1 MNRLNKVLSWKKSL
15 ILSITALGVVYGD
28 IGTSPLYAIKEI
40 NKHLG
45 ANGRSLENVLGY
57 ISLVIWTLIII
68 VTIKYIILVLRAD
81 NDGEGGV
88 FALFTLISRAKGKEV
103 VFVSFLLLL
112 SVGFLLGDGI
122 ITPAISVIS
131 AVEGLGILTTAFESF
146 IVPITIIILV
156 LLFLIQGKG
165 TAKIGILFGPIIALW
180 FFSISILGL
189 QQIFSNPEILMALN
203 PIQAFRF
210 ILNHDLRLLFLVL
223 GSVILAIT
231 GGEALYA
238 DMGHFG
244 KKPIRLSW
252 LFLVFPALALNYLGQ
267 GAFLLSDKPLI
278 NHNVFYSMVP
288 AWGLVPMVIL
298 ATASTIIASQ
308 ALITGAFS
316 LVAQGISLGYF
327 PYLKVV
333 HTHHEH
339 AGQIYIP
346 FINYS
351 LLLGCVFLVWQFQNS
366 SNLASAYGLAV
377 SYVMS
382 VTTLAVFIVA
392 RYLWKWSFIKAF
404 LFLLPILI
412 IDISF
417 LTANTFKF
425 FAGGYIP
432 LAIGVGILALMKIWQ
447 WGKDVT
453 HNKYHKYSSLTMK
466 QLIDLKNKSV
476 SQLPKSIIVMT
487 PFGPLKK
494 SHRIVLLGQI
504 LIDRYGLIPKHLT
517 FVTVV
522 IHKVPYFQNNR
533 FKIIRFFNHPQKGSI
548 TSIRINYGFMEN
560 PRVEKDL
567 LKLAKRDDIQIDED
581 RKMWLIHITKFRFFD
596 SPDTDLLSKLK
607 LSLYQFMYKN
617 SETADKYY
625 DLGKDTKLS
634 VEILPI
640 KIR

>member
-1 MNRLNKVLSWKKSL
+1 MNRLNKILSWKKTA
-15 ILSITALGVVYGD
+15 ILSLTALGVVYGD

-45 ANGRSLENVLGY
+45 EGGRILENVLGY

-68 VTIKYIILVLRAD
+68 VTVKYIILVLRAD

-88 FALFTLISRAKGKEV
+88 FALFTLISRIRGKGV
-103 VFVSFLLLL
+103 AFVSFLLLL

-122 ITPAISVIS
+122 ITPAISVVS
-131 AVEGLGILTTAFESF
+131 AIEGLGIVTTAFEAF
-146 IVPITIIILV
+146 IVPITILILV

-165 TAKIGILFGPIIALW
+165 TARIGMMFGPVLALW
-180 FFSISILGL
+180 FLSISLLGL
-189 QQIFSNPEILMALN
+189 EHIISNPEILMALN
-203 PIQAFRF
+203 PIQALKF
-210 ILNHDLRLLFLVL
+210 ILNRDIRLLILVF
-223 GSVILAIT
+223 GSVILAVT

-252 LFLVFPALALNYLGQ
+252 FFLVFPALALNYLGQ

-278 NHNVFYSMVP
+278 NQNVFYSMVP
-288 AWGLVPMVIL
+288 QWGLIPMVIL
-298 ATASTIIASQ
+298 ATASAVIASQ

-316 LVAQGISLGYF
+316 LIAQGISLGYF
-327 PYLKVV
+327 PYLKVI
-333 HTHHEH
+333 HTHQEH
-339 AGQIYIP
+339 LGQIYIP
-346 FINYS
+346 FVNYS
-351 LLLGCVFLVWQFQNS
+351 LLCGCIFLVWQFQNS

-377 SYVMS
+377 SYVMLVS
-382 VTTLAVFIVA
+382 TLAVFLVA
-392 RYLWKWSFIKAF
+392 RYLWRWPLFKLLI
-404 LFLLPILI
+404 LFLPIFI
-412 IDISF
+412 IDLSF
-417 LTANTFKF
+417 LIANGYKF

-432 LAIGVGILALMKIWQ
+432 LAIGIGVLAIMKIWQ

-466 QLIDLKNKSV
+466 QLITLKNRAT
-476 SQLPKSIIVMT
+476 SQLPKAIIAMT

-494 SHRIVLLGQI
+494 SHKIVLLGQI
-504 LIDRYGLIPKHLT
+504 LIDRYGLMPKHLT

-522 IHKVPYFQNNR
+522 IHKVPFFQNNR
-533 FKIIRFFNHPQKGSI
+533 FKIIRFFSHPEKGTI
-548 TSIRINYGFMEN
+548 TAIRINYGFMEN
-560 PRVEKDL
+560 PDVEKDL

-581 RKMWLIHITKFRFFD
+581 RKLWLIHIAKFRFFD
-596 SPDTDLLSKLK
+596 SSKTKFISKLK

-617 SETADKYY
+617 SETADKYF

-640 KIR
+640 KI